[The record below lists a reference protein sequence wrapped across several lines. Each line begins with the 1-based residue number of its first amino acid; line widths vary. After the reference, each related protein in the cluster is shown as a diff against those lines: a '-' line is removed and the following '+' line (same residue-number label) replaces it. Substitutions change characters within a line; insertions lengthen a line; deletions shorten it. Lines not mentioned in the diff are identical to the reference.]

1 MLPMKEI
8 FTAVINA
15 GLYGATCPFKCIA
28 LMEAEEFGLITE
40 EEYDHTSGKLRSTIQ
55 NASTMISYIFENHRE
70 IYDSFPCEL
79 STVSFAETYH
89 KHIYLNWD
97 KFEEYIYLKT
107 QPNVTEEYRL
117 WFIKEHF
124 KFQSFV

>member
-8 FTAVINA
+8 FTSVINA
-15 GLYGATCPFKCIA
+15 GLYGATCPFMCIA

-40 EEYDHTSGKLRSTIQ
+40 EEYDQTSGKLRSTIQ

-79 STVSFAETYH
+79 STASFAETYH

-124 KFQSFV
+124 KFQSLV